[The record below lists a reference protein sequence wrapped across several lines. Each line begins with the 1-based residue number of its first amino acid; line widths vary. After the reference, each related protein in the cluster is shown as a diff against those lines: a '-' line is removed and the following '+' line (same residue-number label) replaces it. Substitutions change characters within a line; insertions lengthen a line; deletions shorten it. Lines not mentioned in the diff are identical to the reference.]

1 MPKYIIEKMM
11 KTVILYT
18 RMDVRRQDVIYHCN
32 GTNLCYYYIVIF
44 HVRLLDLIQVEMIQ
58 QKEGGY

>member
-1 MPKYIIEKMM
+1 MHKYIIDKMM

-18 RMDVRRQDVIYHCN
+18 RMDVRRRDVIFHCN
-32 GTNLCYYYIVIF
+32 EVNLCYYYIVIF
-44 HVRLLDLIQVEMIQ
+44 HVRLLDLIQVKMIQ